1 MKGSNPIHR
10 EVYVSV
16 GERTLVWLWRFRG
29 LADCCGAVLIDG
41 GTPPNAPFLS
51 YDESVQRN

>member
-1 MKGSNPIHR
+1 MKGGNPIHW

-16 GERTLVWLWRFRG
+16 GERKLVWLWKFRG
-29 LADCCGAVLIDG
+29 LADCYEAILIDG
-41 GTPPNAPFLS
+41 GSPLDASFLC